1 MAGQNPD
8 GDRADWEHLL
18 SEQDRM
24 VLERGRFARR
34 MGFGERPAVVNI
46 DCQTYMVGD
55 RDEPQELSTRRY
67 PSSCGSVG
75 WRALEHTARLLA
87 TARKRG
93 LPIFYTRFVLSP
105 DGRDAGVYA
114 LKRDLLDSPNWAL
127 RDTPGSEISPLVT
140 PEPTDIVMQK
150 NKPSAFFGTPLLSH
164 LIDRKVDT
172 LLITG
177 GATSNCVRA
186 TVFDAAS
193 HNYRP
198 IVVRECV
205 FDRIELSHQTSL
217 FDMDRQ
223 FADVT
228 PLQDVLAYLEGL
240 GARREGQE
248 AGREGPEAGRPGQH

>member
-1 MAGQNPD
+1 MATLAPD
-8 GDRADWEHLL
+8 EGGKAWDDLL
-18 SEQDRM
+18 SERDRT

-34 MGFGERPAVVNI
+34 MGFGQRPAVLCI

-55 RDEPQELSTRRY
+55 KDESREESTLRY

-75 WRALEHTARLLA
+75 WRALEQTARLLA
-87 TARKRG
+87 AARGRG
-93 LPIFYTRFVLSP
+93 LPAIYTRFVLAP

-114 LKRDLLDSPNWAL
+114 LKRDLLTGPNWAL
-127 RDTPGSEISPLVT
+127 RDTPGSEISLLVK
-140 PEPTDIVMQK
+140 PEPADIVMDK

-172 LLITG
+172 LLIAG

-193 HNYRP
+193 YNFRP
-198 IVVRECV
+198 IVVEECV
-205 FDRIELSHQTSL
+205 FDRIELSHKTSL

-223 FADVT
+223 FADVV
-228 PLQDVLAYLEGL
+228 PLKEVLVYLEGL
-240 GARREGQE
+240 GEGHGE
-248 AGREGPEAGRPGQH
+248 TP